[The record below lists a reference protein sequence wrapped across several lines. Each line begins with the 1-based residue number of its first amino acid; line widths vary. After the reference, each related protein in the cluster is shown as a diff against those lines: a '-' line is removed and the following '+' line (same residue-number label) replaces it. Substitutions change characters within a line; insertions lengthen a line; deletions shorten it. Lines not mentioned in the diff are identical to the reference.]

1 MELHSALVISTING
15 CVSISGFGSLLVGIP
30 LGIVSSG
37 IGLKLC
43 AVTAGIKKYELIIKE
58 KKKKQN
64 KIVLLRISKLINIE
78 VLISKALMKS
88 NISHDKFVSI
98 NVVLKEF
105 HDMKE
110 EIKNSNDNI
119 KVYYLN
125 KTMLSYCLKCRK
137 NTESLTQKL
146 QRLKTK
152 AKCPVCNS
160 KKSKFC

>member
-1 MELHSALVISTING
+1 
-15 CVSISGFGSLLVGIP
+15 
-30 LGIVSSG
+30 
-37 IGLKLC
+37 
-43 AVTAGIKKYELIIKE
+43 
-58 KKKKQN
+58 
-64 KIVLLRISKLINIE
+64 
-78 VLISKALMKS
+78 MKS